1 MFWFKNLSVKI
12 KMLLSPL
19 LALFGFVA
27 FLFYEFTVSN
37 DNVEHL
43 QMLRDKQLPVVTIT
57 ARNVESLDRMQAVF
71 NSMVTTGDM
80 DLIEDAETI
89 VDSLNQGFDEL
100 MGLGS
105 ESVKTVENQKD
116 LLKQYYLAS
125 KSLSEALVEGT
136 LSLEQMGARAAQ
148 KEKLLK
154 SLDGTLLE
162 QKKASLA
169 LFNQQIDAVKAS
181 SEQSIQVGI
190 IVAVLLIALVL
201 VISIAIAT
209 AVTRQINSITASM
222 KEIAQGDGDLTK
234 RLPEDSHDEVGEL
247 VDWFNQ
253 FLDKLHG
260 IVKQVVSLEEP
271 LSHAA
276 ENLSHV
282 ADESRNNSHEQKDA
296 SSVLLSAMDEL
307 ILSVSNIAESAAAA
321 AMATSETDADAKQGA
336 QKVTDTVDSI
346 GGLANEI
353 TEAANVIGQL
363 QKDADNVGI
372 ILDVIRSIAEQT
384 NLLALNAAIEA
395 ARAGEQGRGFAVV
408 ADEVRTLA
416 SRTQESTEEIQQVI
430 QQLQAASQQAVVV
443 MTQSQDRAKVSVER
457 VEETGGTLNAIS
469 TRVASIADMNH
480 QIAAATEEQDVT
492 TKLIQSSVS
501 SLSDASNRV
510 MTSTEEVTVLGDKLR
525 NFSRELSDVAS
536 QFKV

>member
-37 DNVEHL
+37 TNVENL
-43 QMLRDKQLPVVTIT
+43 QTLRDKQLPVVTIT
-57 ARNVESLDRMQAVF
+57 AKNVESLDRMQAVF
-71 NSMVTTGDM
+71 NSMVTTGDL
-80 DLIEDAETI
+80 DLLEDAEAI
-89 VDSLNQGFDEL
+89 VDNLNNGFDEL
-100 MGLGS
+100 QQLGS
-105 ESVKTVENQKD
+105 ESLKTTDSQKD
-116 LLKQYYLAS
+116 LLRQYFLAS

-154 SLDGTLLE
+154 SLNNTLLE
-162 QKKASLA
+162 QKKASLS

-181 SEQSIQVGI
+181 SEQSIQIGI
-190 IVAVLLIALVL
+190 IVAVLLIVLVL

-209 AVTRQINSITASM
+209 AVTRQINGITASM

-276 ENLSHV
+276 ENLSQV

-443 MTQSQDRAKVSVER
+443 MTQSQDRAKISVER